1 MIWNIKKFIYWRINK
16 IKIEELEKE
25 INDIEETLNNLKIKV
40 EELKKNKNSFEPT
53 PKGWEPK
60 HGEEYWVAHYNL
72 SPTVFFNDEIHVS
85 EPIIKYNRIFRTK
98 EECQLYCDVQRAFRN
113 ASKEF
118 DCAKNNYYLYYCVPE
133 KRLNISD
140 DSYCKTTNLYFDSK
154 KIIQKLINKFGEEN
168 VKRYYLE
175 VY

>member
-1 MIWNIKKFIYWRINK
+1 M
-16 IKIEELEKE
+16 KIEELEKE

-60 HGEEYWVAHYNL
+60 HKEKYWIAHYNL
-72 SPTVFFNDEIHVS
+72 KPTVFFNDEEYLN
-85 EPIIKYNRIFRTK
+85 EPIIKYNRTFKTK
-98 EECQLYCDVQRAFRN
+98 EECQLYCDIQRAFKD
-113 ASKEF
+113 ASREF
-118 DCAKNNYYLYYCVPE
+118 KYNSNNYYIWYDH
-133 KRLNISD
+133 LNKEIKYDCLFSVQHKD
-140 DSYCKTTNLYFDSK
+140 IYFDSK
-154 KIIQKLINKFGEEN
+154 KTIENLINKFGEEN

>member
-1 MIWNIKKFIYWRINK
+1 M
-16 IKIEELEKE
+16 KIEELEKE

-60 HGEEYWVAHYNL
+60 HGEKYWVSNISL
-72 SPTVFFNDEIHVS
+72 EPMFLKNETITDE
-85 EPIIKYNRIFRTK
+85 EFIKYNRVFKTK
-98 EECQLYCDVQRAFRN
+98 EECQLYCDIQRAFRG
-113 ASKEF
+113 ASREF
-118 DCAKNNYYLYYCVPE
+118 KYNSNNYYIWYDHVNKKIKHDCLFSVQH
-133 KRLNISD
+133 KDI
-140 DSYCKTTNLYFDSK
+140 YFDSEK
-154 KIIQKLINKFGEEN
+154 TIENLINKFGEEN